1 MKENNEKIPSI
12 EFQLVKRQFLDGINK
27 GCATVRCKKRDQVF
41 VCKFFFN
48 LLASNEWEFYYMKD
62 NIPEEQKQM
71 ENWFI
76 NEA

>member
-1 MKENNEKIPSI
+1 MEEEKERISCI

-27 GCATVRCKKRDQVF
+27 GCATVRCKKNGQIF
-41 VCKFFFN
+41 VCRFFFN
-48 LLASNEWEFYYMKD
+48 VLANNEWEFYYMKD